1 MTIGVAIIGCGGIAL
16 ANHVPG
22 LGLCSEARLV
32 ALCDS
37 DPATLQKAAQST
49 GVKNLYADY
58 HQLLKRDDV
67 HAVIIATPNFV
78 HAPMVLA
85 AVAAGK
91 HVLCEKPLAMNF
103 SEAMQM
109 YQAAEKANVRHM
121 TAFTYRFVPAM
132 HYFSHLVK
140 SGQLG
145 TPFHFRA
152 QRFQDWAAR
161 NLGWRQ
167 IKKLAATGELGDM
180 LSHRIDYGH
189 FLIGPITRISAPSEL
204 DDWVAMLG
212 DFQNGATGVWES
224 TKLATGRG
232 EGGRSL
238 DYCEVNGSEASAI
251 YYLNKPLEIQIGRA
265 GSAGLETVPVPK
277 EFLKWPG
284 SPRDPQIGDPVVTFR
299 YDQDVEFIHAIRDQR
314 ACEPSFLDGVRV
326 QAVMEAVLE
335 SDEMGKWID
344 VPAVGR

>member
-1 MTIGVAIIGCGGIAL
+1 
-16 ANHVPG
+16 
-22 LGLCSEARLV
+22 
-32 ALCDS
+32 
-37 DPATLQKAAQST
+37 
-49 GVKNLYADY
+49 
-58 HQLLKRDDV
+58 
-67 HAVIIATPNFV
+67 
-78 HAPMVLA
+78 
-85 AVAAGK
+85 
-91 HVLCEKPLAMNF
+91 
-103 SEAMQM
+103 
-109 YQAAEKANVRHM
+109 
-121 TAFTYRFVPAM
+121 M

-152 QRFQDWAAR
+152 QRFQDWGTR

-189 FLIGPITRISAPSEL
+189 FLIGPITRISARLKKFIDIRGDAPSEL

-212 DFQNGATGVWES
+212 DFQSGATGVWES

-251 YYLNKPLEIQIGRA
+251 YYLNKPLEIQIGRV
-265 GSAGLETVPVPK
+265 GSAGLETISVPK

-284 SPRDPQIGDPVVTFR
+284 SPRDPQNGDPVVTFR
-299 YDQDVEFIHAIRDQR
+299 YDQDVEFIHAIRDHR
-314 ACEPSFLDGVRV
+314 PCEPSFLDGARV
-326 QAVMEAVLE
+326 QAVMEAILE
-335 SDEMGKWID
+335 SDEKGIWVD
-344 VPAVGR
+344 VPATGR